1 MLRLVYPVALGA
13 FLCSPSALLADFQY
27 QETTQITGG
36 SVMGLMKMAGAFS
49 SQARKADQPVTS
61 TVMVKGNR
69 MLRMRPDS
77 MEIIDLDRGTIT
89 EVDTVKRQYTTTTF
103 EQLKQ
108 QLEQARA
115 KAEREQATAQQKAAN
130 AKDPA
135 SKDANVDMSFDIHV
149 RNTGTAK
156 QVSGVDTNEA
166 ILTMSMVAQD
176 KSSLQK
182 GAFAITN
189 DMWMAPEIPGYAEV
203 RAFDEKLAKRM
214 GNVLSG
220 GSTPA
225 FSALLT
231 QPGAAK
237 GLANLAEEMQKLK
250 GVPVMQVMR
259 MGATADGQP
268 LPAASEG
275 PLPPSATPQL
285 PSAGDVAQQTAT
297 SVIANKI
304 GGIGGALAG
313 GGLGGFGGFG
323 KKKKAEPA
331 PAADTSPS
339 TQQAQAA
346 GANVLIE
353 SNTTLGGFSSAPV
366 DPSHFE
372 IPAGY
377 KEVSPKT
384 QENAS

>member
-1 MLRLVYPVALGA
+1 MSKVVFSIALGA
-13 FLCSPSALLADFQY
+13 CLACPTTLLADFQY

-69 MLRMRPDS
+69 MVRMRPDS

-89 EVDTVKRQYTTTTF
+89 EIDTAKHQYTTTTF
-103 EQLKQ
+103 EQMKQ
-108 QLEQARA
+108 QLEQAHA
-115 KAEREQATAQQKAAN
+115 KAEREQASEQHKAES
-130 AKDPA
+130 AKEP
-135 SKDANVDMSFDIHV
+135 SKDASNVDLSYDVHV
-149 RNTGTAK
+149 RNTGTTK
-156 QVSGVDTNEA
+156 QVSGLDTSEA
-166 ILTMSMVAQD
+166 ILTMAMVAQD
-176 KSSLQK
+176 KSSQQK
-182 GAFAITN
+182 GSFGITN
-189 DMWMAPEIPGYAEV
+189 DMWMAPDIPGFAEV

-220 GSTPA
+220 SGGAPGMA
-225 FSALLT
+225 ALMT

-259 MGATADGQP
+259 MGATADGKP

-275 PLPPSATPQL
+275 PLPPSATPQM
-285 PSAGDVAQQTAT
+285 PSAGDVTQQTAT

-304 GGIGGALAG
+304 GGLGGALAA
-313 GGLGGFGGFG
+313 GGLGGFGR
-323 KKKKAEPA
+323 KKKVDTP
-331 PAADTSPS
+331 PPADTSAS

-346 GANVLIE
+346 AANVLIE

-366 DPSHFE
+366 DPSHFD
-372 IPAGY
+372 IPADY

-384 QENAS
+384 QEKSS